1 LEKVVTAVDMEICE
15 VSRYEWQAYCAGP
28 AFREAFGYDMDPTF
42 DTVDRSLVVLDS
54 ERRPLGYVT
63 LREVNR
69 ELVQWRFGG
78 AFRRVSKSVHVQTAY
93 DLLIKKCHEQYLFIS
108 TLIETE
114 NVPSLKLAM
123 HNGFRI
129 VGTQN
134 YMGQVLVEL
143 LLDLRK
149 EEKGGH

>member
-1 LEKVVTAVDMEICE
+1 MDMEIYE

-42 DTVDRSLVVLDS
+42 DTVDRSLVIVD
-54 ERRPLGYVT
+54 EEKKPLGYVT
-63 LREVNR
+63 LREINR

-78 AFRRVSKSVHVQTAY
+78 AFRAIAKSVHVHKAY
-93 DLLIKKCHEQYLFIS
+93 DLLIEKSREQYFFIS

-123 HNGFRI
+123 AKGFRI
-129 VGTQN
+129 TGTQN
-134 YMGQVLVEL
+134 YHGQVLVEL

-149 EEKGGH
+149 EVQGGH